1 MFKKLSFKI
10 LLIVLG
16 VLLIIYLITL
26 LSDKSER
33 SFRDLVINIDT
44 AKVNKILIF
53 PVDTNK
59 VDIKLTKSDNLWKVE
74 SDGIFYNGDK
84 KMVNNMFSQLINLK
98 TDRVAAREK
107 SKWNEYEVDDSTGI
121 RVVLMDDD
129 DVLTELLIGKF
140 SYIPDENSSPN
151 KPKGKMITYVRLADE
166 DEVYSV
172 EGYLKLNFNYDLNS
186 YRNKAVVNAHRSH
199 ITKLTYTEPDK
210 KSFVVTRT
218 DDYNFLLDE
227 APVDS
232 ARTVSFI
239 IRLSNTNSRDFYNDD
254 FDFPPEPDYI
264 LKVEGDNFEPII
276 VNVYPS
282 DTVNK
287 YIITSSINQGT
298 KFSGGRTLFK
308 KIFKDKDYF
317 LPKKN

>member
-10 LLIVLG
+10 LLIILG
-16 VLLIIYLITL
+16 VLLVIYLITL

-33 SFRDLVINIDT
+33 TFKEIVLTVDT
-44 AKVNKILIF
+44 ANVNTILIF
-53 PVDTNK
+53 PIGKDDV
-59 VDIKLTKSDNLWKVE
+59 KLTRLDTAWKVE
-74 SDGIFYNGDK
+74 LDSINYNADK
-84 KMVNNMFSQLINLK
+84 KMIKNIFTQLINLK
-98 TDRVAAREK
+98 TDRVAATNE
-107 SKWNEYEVDDSTGI
+107 SKWAEFEVDDSTGT
-121 RVVLMDDD
+121 RVILMEND

-140 SYIPDENSSPN
+140 SYIPDENSSPEQ
-151 KPKGKMITYVRLADE
+151 PKGKMITYVRLADE
-166 DEVYSV
+166 DEVYAV

-218 DDYNFLLDE
+218 DDYYFLVDG

-232 ARTVSFI
+232 ARTTSFI
-239 IRLSNTNSRDFYNDD
+239 IRLSSTNSRDFYNED
-254 FDFPPEPDYI
+254 FDFPSEPDYI

-276 VNVYPS
+276 VNVYPA

-287 YIITSSINQGT
+287 YIMTSSMNPGT

-308 KIFKDKDYF
+308 KIIKDKDYF
-317 LPKKN
+317 LPKKK

>member
-10 LLIVLG
+10 LLIILG
-16 VLLIIYLITL
+16 VLLVIYLITL
-26 LSDKSER
+26 LTDKSER
-33 SFRDLVINIDT
+33 TFKEIVLTVDT
-44 AKVNKILIF
+44 ANVNTILIF
-53 PVDTNK
+53 PIGKDDVKITRWDTA
-59 VDIKLTKSDNLWKVE
+59 WKVE
-74 SDGIFYNGDK
+74 LDSINYNADK
-84 KMVNNMFSQLINLK
+84 KMIKNIFTQLLNLK
-98 TDRVAAREK
+98 TDRVAATNE
-107 SKWNEYEVDDSTGI
+107 SKWAEFEVDDSTGT
-121 RVVLMDDD
+121 RVILMENDDI
-129 DVLTELLIGKF
+129 LTELLIGKF
-140 SYIPDENSSPN
+140 SYIPDENSSPEQ
-151 KPKGKMITYVRLADE
+151 PKGKMITYVRLADE
-166 DEVYSV
+166 DEVYAV

-218 DDYNFLLDE
+218 DDYNFLVDG

-232 ARTVSFI
+232 ARTTSFI
-239 IRLSNTNSRDFYNDD
+239 IRLSNTNSRDFYNED

-276 VNVYPS
+276 VNVYPA

-287 YIITSSINQGT
+287 YIMTSSMNPGT

-317 LPKKN
+317 LPKKK